1 MPRSGRRPGEPATR
15 ERIEAAAR
23 TLFAEQGFRSA
34 SIRAIAA
41 KAEVDPSLVLH
52 YFGSK
57 RALFLS
63 VIRLPLDLWGVAD
76 GSALDQHP
84 DTIGE
89 QIARF
94 GLRIWDDPKLRPAL
108 LGILRSAVTDPQA
121 AALLRD
127 LFARQGPAPAI
138 RRVAPSHPEI
148 RAQLAI
154 SHMIGL
160 AMARHVL
167 AIEPIASADAET
179 LVAIVG
185 PTLQRYVT
193 GELPAPRDRAEKRR
207 QPEAGTD
214 RPAG

>member
-1 MPRSGRRPGEPATR
+1 MPRTGRRRGEPATR

-57 RALFLS
+57 RTLFLS
-63 VIRLPLDLWGVAD
+63 VVRIPLDLWEAAD
-76 GSALDQHP
+76 GSALDGDA

-89 QIARF
+89 RIARF
-94 GLRIWDDPKLRPAL
+94 GLRIWDDPELRPSL
-108 LGILRSAVTDPQA
+108 LGIIRSAVTDPQA

-127 LFARQGPAPAI
+127 LFARQGPTPAI
-138 RRVAPSHPEI
+138 RRLAPSQPEI

-167 AIEPIASADAET
+167 AIEPIASADAEA

-185 PTLQRYVT
+185 PTLQRYVI
-193 GELPAPRDRAEKRR
+193 GDLPASRDRPEKLRR
-207 QPEAGTD
+207 QEA
-214 RPAG
+214 